1 MSSPIGAAAKLG
13 NPNPNPNLNLHG
25 TGLDDRGLPVHP
37 VQTVTGA
44 MWQAAV
50 NTLTLISALDER
62 EGVVFCLENLNT
74 AVDHPGTPFAR
85 VADTRALDQAVNRSH
100 LRMNLDLCHAKIG
113 AGNLNQRIRGS
124 IDRIGEVQVADVP
137 GRCEP
142 GIGEIN
148 YPAIAAALHDARYTG
163 VAGLEAWASGD
174 SDTALQRFGDA
185 FTPPAWI
192 RCFGLRTRLYAL
204 LPMSVTRLRGLSL
217 ACGSCPTRDCIP
229 CRSREHQCF
238 DHRQGKED
246 REDDERDA
254 ERLVGA
260 GAKPEGAGQAAA
272 KAHQQRSDGDAESGA
287 QLLDRRHQGVGVGH
301 LLGPDIGERD
311 AVVGSESDRPEG
323 SAEHQQHK
331 QQR

>member
-25 TGLDDRGLPVHP
+25 TGLDDRGLPQHP

-50 NTLTLISALDER
+50 NTLTLVSALDER
-62 EGVVFCLENLNT
+62 EGVCSAWKT
-74 AVDHPGTPFAR
+74 STPPSTTSAPPFAR
-85 VADTRALDQAVNRSH
+85 AADTRALDQAVNSSH
-100 LRMNLDLCHAKIG
+100 LRMNLDLCHAQIG
-113 AGNLNQRIRGS
+113 AGDLIQRIRDS
-124 IDRIGEVQVADVP
+124 IDRIGEVLVADVP

-192 RCFGLRTRLYAL
+192 RCFGLRTLLYAL
-204 LPMSVTRLRGLSL
+204 LLMSVTRLRGLSM

-238 DHRQGKED
+238 DHR
-246 REDDERDA
+246 
-254 ERLVGA
+254 
-260 GAKPEGAGQAAA
+260 
-272 KAHQQRSDGDAESGA
+272 
-287 QLLDRRHQGVGVGH
+287 
-301 LLGPDIGERD
+301 
-311 AVVGSESDRPEG
+311 
-323 SAEHQQHK
+323 
-331 QQR
+331 